1 MDDIKKLIKDL
12 TAGIKALPKALT
24 KKRLIAA
31 FCITAL
37 VCGACCICSLYYF
50 EDANFFRSFYGC
62 STLDEQH
69 SYYRLDDKKYI
80 IYPYNDKTAA
90 IDAFLNDLS
99 GGSYEIKEGMDICY
113 METICLPASDL
124 TAAKSVL
131 FVEKPSIESYCCHR
145 HHISLSDLNIFR
157 F

>member
-50 EDANFFRSFYGC
+50 EDANFFSSFYGC

-80 IYPYNDKTAA
+80 IYPYSDKTAA

-99 GGSYEIKEGMDICY
+99 GGSYEIKEGIVTPFDNITLNGQQVNLVLKYC
-113 METICLPASDL
+113 TLPSGQGYYL
-124 TAAKSVL
+124 
-131 FVEKPSIESYCCHR
+131 VEIT
-145 HHISLSDLNIFR
+145 
-157 F
+157 